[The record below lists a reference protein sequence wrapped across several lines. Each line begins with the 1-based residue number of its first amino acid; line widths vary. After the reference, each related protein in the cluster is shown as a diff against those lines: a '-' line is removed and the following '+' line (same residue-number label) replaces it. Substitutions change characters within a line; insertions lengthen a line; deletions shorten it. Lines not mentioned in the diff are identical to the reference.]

1 MSIQVNALYS
11 RFNEDML
18 QMPLAKDPY
27 GLPSE
32 YFIGKMTTRARLCL
46 DVTTVIR
53 YIIAPTP
60 LFIIRFFV

>member
-32 YFIGKMTTRARLCL
+32 YFIE
-46 DVTTVIR
+46 
-53 YIIAPTP
+53 IAWWQ
-60 LFIIRFFV
+60 